1 MIWRAAAPRAD
12 EDMPARRRYR
22 RRPDSFVVAI
32 QLDLDTSGFTFY
44 KWGSEQR
51 CKRGDWIVD
60 NGKDV
65 HTVDREVFE
74 RTYRKVGAGRYVKT
88 TPVWAEVA
96 TADGSVMT
104 REGRSHY
111 KAGDYIVTNEE
122 DGGDAYCIEAAQF
135 EEMYE
140 PDE

>member
-1 MIWRAAAPRAD
+1 
-12 EDMPARRRYR
+12 MPARRRYR

-65 HTVDREVFE
+65 HTVDLFFTGLSFGFAIRAGKAWQLQPQVGIMYTPASFNGTLDDGQRRGLAVTQVGLGFVF
-74 RTYRKVGAGRYVKT
+74 
-88 TPVWAEVA
+88 
-96 TADGSVMT
+96 DL
-104 REGRSHY
+104 
-111 KAGDYIVTNEE
+111 
-122 DGGDAYCIEAAQF
+122 
-135 EEMYE
+135 
-140 PDE
+140 